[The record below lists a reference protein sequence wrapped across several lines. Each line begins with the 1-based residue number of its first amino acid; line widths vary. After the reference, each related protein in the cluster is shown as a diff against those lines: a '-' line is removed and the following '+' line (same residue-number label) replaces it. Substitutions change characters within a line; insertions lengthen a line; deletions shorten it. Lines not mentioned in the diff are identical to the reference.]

1 MTAMTRLTLVGALA
15 AVLAVLPL
23 VPITDRNSWL
33 VPAAFGI
40 ALVSLTGWAIRRIGS
55 LNWPVVPAQLGVL
68 MLWLGLLVAADVA
81 WLGVVPTWAWL
92 ERLGAVTSEGVAV
105 IMQYAP
111 PVPVERPMLFIIVA
125 GAGLVAI
132 AVELATFGLGQ
143 VPLAGLPLAL
153 MYGIAASVASEGWSW
168 LWFVPPA
175 VGFLALLITEGR
187 NRVTA
192 WGLSAGPPAQASA
205 GRARPPETDSLARN
219 GRRVGTL
226 ALAAAVVVPAALPVL
241 TAGGIGGGFGS
252 GSGGGHTIRT
262 DNPIVDL
269 QRDLTRPD
277 NVPVLRY
284 ATDSENPEYIRTAAL
299 DVFNGEEWATSDR
312 TVSTL
317 NTGEELPLPPGVSV
331 GEDEPPTAGY
341 NIEVT
346 ENFSSTWLPLVYPA
360 YRIDIDGDWQYHAAT
375 LDVVADDGENIQG
388 VDYQVDSIVLG
399 RDAAE
404 LREAPPSDDPVQ
416 FRQQFDRL
424 LELPAET
431 REMLGTFVD
440 EAVGDEAN
448 AYEQAAALQSWF
460 RTDGGFEY
468 SLETPPGTSAPA
480 LLDFLEDR
488 SGYCEQYAATMAIMA
503 RYLGIP
509 ARVAVGFTPG
519 EQLDDGTWV
528 VRSHD
533 AHAWPELYFSGVG
546 WIRFEPTP
554 ATRTGTPP
562 DWTVPPAEG
571 ESTAD
576 DEDALAGLED
586 VPEGQLPPGLQDQF
600 GADAGAA
607 GLADTQSS
615 RWPVI
620 LLGLGVVGLVFA
632 APSAIAWAVR
642 ARRWRRA
649 AGDAVAQAEAAWADL
664 RDAVRDAGMRW
675 DRSATPR
682 GIERHVTSRA
692 QLGTGG
698 QRLLNRLAMATERAR
713 YAVRADELPDLRRD
727 AAEMRATLLRPLPW
741 WARLRAWLW
750 PVAVSD
756 LMVAAVYA
764 VSDGLAWLDT
774 AGERLRIRLGRG

>member
-1 MTAMTRLTLVGALA
+1 MTRLTLVGALA
-15 AVLAVLPL
+15 AALAVLPL
-23 VPITDRNSWL
+23 VPITDRNGWL

-40 ALVSLTGWAIRRIGS
+40 GLVSLAGWAIRRIGS

-68 MLWLGLLVAADVA
+68 LLWLGLLVAADVA
-81 WLGVVPTWAWL
+81 WLGVIPTWAWL
-92 ERLGAVTSEGVAV
+92 ERLGAVASEGVSV
-105 IMQYAP
+105 IMEHAA

-132 AVELATFGLGQ
+132 AVEFAVFLLRQ

-153 MYGIAASVASEGWSW
+153 MYGIAASVANEGWSW

-175 VGFLALLITEGR
+175 AGFLALLITEGR
-187 NRVTA
+187 NRVAA
-192 WGLSAGPPAQASA
+192 WGLSAGPSAPASA

-226 ALAAAVVVPAALPVL
+226 ALAAAVVVPAVVPAL
-241 TAGGIGGGFGS
+241 TAGGISGGLGT

-284 ATDSENPEYIRTAAL
+284 TTDSEEPEYIRTAAL
-299 DVFNGEEWATSDR
+299 DVFDGEEWATSDR

-317 NTGEELPLPPGVSV
+317 SPGEELPLPPGVSV
-331 GEDEPPTAGY
+331 AADGPPTASY
-341 NIEVT
+341 DIEVT

-375 LDVVADDGENIQG
+375 LDVVADDGEDIQG
-388 VDYQVDSIVLG
+388 IDYAVESIVFA
-399 RDAAE
+399 RDASD

-416 FRQQFDRL
+416 FRQQFDQL

-431 REMLGTFVD
+431 REMLEPFVD
-440 EAVGDEAN
+440 EAVGDETN
-448 AYEQAAALQSWF
+448 PYEQAAALQSWF

-468 SLETPPGTSAPA
+468 SLETPPGTSSSAM
-480 LLDFLEDR
+480 LDFLEDR

-519 EQLDDGTWV
+519 DRQDAETWV
-528 VRSHD
+528 VRAHD

-554 ATRTGTPP
+554 ATRTGSAP
-562 DWTVPPAEG
+562 DWTVPPAED
-571 ESTAD
+571 ENTAD
-576 DEDALAGLED
+576 DEDAQAGSPD

-607 GLADTQSS
+607 GTFDTQPS
-615 RWPVI
+615 RWPLI
-620 LLGLGVVGLVFA
+620 LLGLGVVALVFT
-632 APSAIAWAVR
+632 APAAIAWALR
-642 ARRWRRA
+642 TRRWRRA
-649 AGDAVAQAEAAWADL
+649 GGDPALQAEAAWADL

-682 GIERHVTSRA
+682 RIEHYVASRA
-692 QLGTGG
+692 LLGTDG

-713 YAVRADELPDLRRD
+713 YAARADQLPDLRTD
-727 AAEMRATLLRPLPW
+727 AAKMRVALLRPLPW
-741 WARLRAWLW
+741 WAKLRAWLW

-756 LMVAAVYA
+756 LMVTVVYA

-774 AGERLRIRLGRG
+774 AGERLRVRLGRG